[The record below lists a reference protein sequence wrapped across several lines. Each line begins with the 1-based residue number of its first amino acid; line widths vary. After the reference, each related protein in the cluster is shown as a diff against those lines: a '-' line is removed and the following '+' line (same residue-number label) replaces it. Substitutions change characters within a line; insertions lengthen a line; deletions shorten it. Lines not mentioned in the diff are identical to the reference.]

1 MVIGCTEG
9 RSNQTLDVLISI
21 RAKLTRFIFI
31 FQMLNLNI
39 DLKSFGTLQG
49 FHGTCHSK
57 VAEPDLLWLQAS
69 AATETANA
77 TTDAAATR
85 FYSRLVDFLHFAD

>member
-1 MVIGCTEG
+1 
-9 RSNQTLDVLISI
+9 
-21 RAKLTRFIFI
+21 
-31 FQMLNLNI
+31 MLNLNI